1 MKPEIEQLLALQAA
15 DQKIA
20 ARTAE
25 ITGLPAPVMRAQSD
39 LAVAEAAL
47 KDLSTKIAAEAAK
60 ARRLEEDIRD
70 QQQKIVKFRAQAPAV
85 KTNEAYQAL
94 LHEIAYA
101 EGEIRRLE
109 DAELE
114 SMGLSE
120 QLIEQEK
127 AVKRLVEEQHTI
139 VARVRE
145 RTEHARAIA
154 TAELKEQQA
163 LRPALR
169 TVIEESLLTN
179 YDRLSSHGRMAVTEA
194 FDQKCAACQMLV
206 RPQRW
211 NELRN
216 DALLPCES
224 CGRLLYYDPSHFK
237 GADPDAMSKKAAAS
251 VSPDA
256 DASHR
261 ASNT

>member
-1 MKPEIEQLLALQAA
+1 MKPEIQQLLALQTA

-25 ITGLPAPVMRAQSD
+25 IAGLPAPVAR
-39 LAVAEAAL
+39 AEAELTAAEISL
-47 KDLSTKIAAEAAK
+47 KSFTTNIAAEAAK
-60 ARRLEEDIRD
+60 ARRLEDDIRD

-101 EGEIRRLE
+101 EAEIGRLE
-109 DAELE
+109 DAELD
-114 SMGLSE
+114 SMGRSE
-120 QLIEQEK
+120 DLVAQERAGK
-127 AVKRLVEEQHTI
+127 TKVEEHKTI
-139 VARVRE
+139 VARARE
-145 RTEHARAIA
+145 RMEQAKSAA
-154 TAELKEQQA
+154 MADLKTQQA
-163 LRPALR
+163 QRPTLREA
-169 TVIEESLLTN
+169 VEESLLTN
-179 YDRLSSHGRMAVTEA
+179 YDRLSSHGRVAVTEA
-194 FDQKCAACQMLV
+194 FDQKCASCQMLV

-224 CGRLLYYDPSHFK
+224 CGRLLYYDASHFK
-237 GADPDAMSKKAAAS
+237 GAEPDALAKKAAAS

-256 DASHR
+256 DESHR
-261 ASNT
+261 ASNN

>member
-1 MKPEIEQLLALQAA
+1 MKPEIQQLLALQAA

-25 ITGLPAPVMRAQSD
+25 IAGLPAPIAR
-39 LAVAEAAL
+39 AEAELAAAESSL
-47 KDLSTKIAAEAAK
+47 KNITVQIAAEAAK

-101 EGEIRRLE
+101 ESQIRSLE

-114 SMGLSE
+114 SMSRSE
-120 QLIEQEK
+120 DLAALQISAKEQVAEHK
-127 AVKRLVEEQHTI
+127 TTL
-139 VARVRE
+139 ARVRQ
-145 RTEHARAIA
+145 RTDQ
-154 TAELKEQQA
+154 TKAEAAADLKHEQSR
-163 LRPALR
+163 RPALR
-169 TVIEESLLTN
+169 SAVEPSLLTN
-179 YDRLSSHGRMAVTEA
+179 YDRLSSHGRAALAEA

-224 CGRLLYYDPSHFK
+224 CGRLLYYDESHFK
-237 GADPDAMSKKAAAS
+237 NAGDAKKAPAS
-251 VSPDA
+251 VT
-256 DASHR
+256 DASSTTR